1 MGSSGPL
8 LAPSFKGQQAFL
20 RNRAASHHQGDALRS
35 QTSPPS
41 PPSLGS
47 QDDQLGNKTRAFASQ
62 KAWLPFLGRL
72 SQLEPPGIQ
81 QASHRTV
88 SLQSLEGS
96 GSHGQHGLPAIS
108 FSKKGWI
115 ISPYL
120 DLSATASLSSCP
132 QQTRG
137 ERNRKE
143 AR

>member
-1 MGSSGPL
+1 MTSWGTKPEPL
-8 LAPSFKGQQAFL
+8 PPRKPGFHFLVVFPS
-20 RNRAASHHQGDALRS
+20 
-35 QTSPPS
+35 
-41 PPSLGS
+41 
-47 QDDQLGNKTRAFASQ
+47 
-62 KAWLPFLGRL
+62 W
-72 SQLEPPGIQ
+72 EPPGAQ

-137 ERNRKE
+137 ERNRKKPVKF
-143 AR
+143 